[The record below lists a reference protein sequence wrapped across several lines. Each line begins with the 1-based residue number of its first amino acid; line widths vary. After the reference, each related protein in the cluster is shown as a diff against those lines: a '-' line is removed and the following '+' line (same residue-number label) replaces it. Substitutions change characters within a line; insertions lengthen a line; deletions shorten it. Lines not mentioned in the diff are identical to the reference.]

1 MRMQI
6 PTSVSRVTQ
15 RGGFLLEALI
25 AILIFSFGILGI
37 VGLQAQAIR
46 HVNDAQYRS
55 EAIYLANS
63 LVSSMWGEDVGTLKA
78 NYESVPGTGA
88 GYLAFKARVGQL
100 PGGTVKDPD
109 VVFSPALTLSSETV
123 TVTVYWLEPGETGT
137 PHQYTATAVVG
148 NNRS

>member
-1 MRMQI
+1 
-6 PTSVSRVTQ
+6 
-15 RGGFLLEALI
+15 
-25 AILIFSFGILGI
+25 
-37 VGLQAQAIR
+37 
-46 HVNDAQYRS
+46 
-55 EAIYLANS
+55 
-63 LVSSMWGEDVGTLKA
+63 MWGEDVGTLKA